1 MAVPN
6 TVTKTLRTDKVY
18 EADLS
23 DYAIEAYPEYSPLP
37 DQVQTIRAFDRPVI
51 LVDDL
56 LHDGKRLRSLSPLLK
71 ETGTQVDLVLVGYL
85 TGMGR
90 DLMEELGYPV
100 ESIYYLPN
108 LRMRFVE
115 STLYPFIGGDT
126 VRRRERPTAAIPSAA
141 TSPCPAACSPLSTA
155 SCPTPPRNLPPLPR
169 MWRGG

>member
-1 MAVPN
+1 M
-6 TVTKTLRTDKVY
+6 
-18 EADLS
+18 
-23 DYAIEAYPEYSPLP
+23 
-37 DQVQTIRAFDRPVI
+37 
-51 LVDDL
+51 DDL

-126 VRRRERPTAAIPSAA
+126 ESGPRRGF
-141 TSPCPAACSPLSTA
+141 SPPSTA
-155 SCPTPPRNLPPLPR
+155 FCPTPPRNLPPLPR